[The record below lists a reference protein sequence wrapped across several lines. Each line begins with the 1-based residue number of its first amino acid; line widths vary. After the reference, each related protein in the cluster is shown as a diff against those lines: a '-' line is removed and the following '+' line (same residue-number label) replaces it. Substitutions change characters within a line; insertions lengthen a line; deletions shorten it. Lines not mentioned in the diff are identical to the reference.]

1 MSLEQDISG
10 IIRLIEDDFKSANDA
25 EVSKRR
31 WNVEAEWR
39 KKFITLA
46 DGTQITPTSDNVEK
60 LHDDALEN
68 HPEVWEKVWEEVEDE
83 TGHFGDFAEEIYFDL
98 VDVYELD
105 EEFPISEPFYNM
117 IYDNLLIDPTSGKIV
132 YKGLD

>member
-46 DGTQITPTSDNVEK
+46 DGTQITPTSDNADK
-60 LHDDALEN
+60 LFADAEEN
-68 HPEVWEKVWEEVEDE
+68 HSEAWRHVGEDLMGADEAEVD
-83 TGHFGDFAEEIYFDL
+83 DYAEEIYFEL
-98 VDVYELD
+98 VDIYKLD
-105 EEFPISEPFYNM
+105 EEFPISEPLY
-117 IYDNLLIDPTSGKIV
+117 KIV
-132 YKGLD
+132 FDILYRDTR

>member
-83 TGHFGDFAEEIYFDL
+83 TGPFGDFAEEIYFDL